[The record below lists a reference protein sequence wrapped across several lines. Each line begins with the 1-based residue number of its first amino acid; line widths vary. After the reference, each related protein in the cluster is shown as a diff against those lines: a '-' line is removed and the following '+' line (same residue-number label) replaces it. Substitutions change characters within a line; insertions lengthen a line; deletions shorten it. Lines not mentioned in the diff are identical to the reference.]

1 MNKPTTANV
10 LYSEKMTRPASTHKV
25 FINDLMVDML
35 IGVYSHEK
43 STPQP
48 VRLNIEMTV
57 TDPLAPLA
65 DNYKNVV
72 CYETI
77 SNHITNMAKS
87 EHVNL
92 VETLAEKVAAICLAN
107 ERVSLVKIKVEK
119 LNAIKNTTSVG
130 VEIIRGRPQ
139 VSRKS

>member
-10 LYSEKMTRPASTHKV
+10 LYPDQMTRPTSTHKV
-25 FINDLMVDML
+25 FINELMVDML
-35 IGVYSHEK
+35 IGVYTHEK

-48 VRLNIEMTV
+48 VRFNIEMTV
-57 TDPLAPLA
+57 ADSLAPLA

-77 SNHITNMAKS
+77 SNQITGMAKS

-92 VETLAEKVAAICLAN
+92 VETLAEKAAAICLDN
-107 ERVSLVKIKVEK
+107 ERVSLVKVKVEK

-130 VEIIRGRPQ
+130 VEIIRG
-139 VSRKS
+139 KS

>member
-1 MNKPTTANV
+1 MNKTTTANV
-10 LYSEKMTRPASTHKV
+10 LYPGQMPRPTSTHKV

-48 VRLNIEMTV
+48 VRFNIEMTV
-57 TDPLAPLA
+57 TDSHTPLA

-77 SNHITNMAKS
+77 SNHVTSMAKS

-92 VETLAEKVAAICLAN
+92 VETLAEKAAAICLEH
-107 ERVSLVKIKVEK
+107 ERISLVTVKVEK

-130 VEIIRGRPQ
+130 VEIIRG
-139 VSRKS
+139 KS

>member
-10 LYSEKMTRPASTHKV
+10 LYPDQMTRPTSTHKV
-25 FINDLMVDML
+25 FINDLLVDML
-35 IGVYSHEK
+35 IGVYAHEK

-48 VRLNIEMTV
+48 VRFNIEMTV
-57 TDPLAPLA
+57 ADLHAPLA

-77 SNHITNMAKS
+77 SNHITHMAKS

-92 VETLAEKVAAICLAN
+92 VETLAEKAAAICLDN
-107 ERVSLVKIKVEK
+107 DRVSLVKVKVEK

-130 VEIIRGRPQ
+130 VEIIRGKP
-139 VSRKS
+139 

>member
-10 LYSEKMTRPASTHKV
+10 LHTGEMTRPTLTHKI
-25 FINDLMVDML
+25 FISDLMVDML
-35 IGVYSHEK
+35 IGVYTHEK

-48 VRLNIEMTV
+48 VRFNIEMTV
-57 TDPLAPLA
+57 TDSSTPLA

-77 SNHITNMAKS
+77 SNHITSMAKN

-92 VETLAEKVAAICLAN
+92 VETLAEKVAAICLDN
-107 ERVSLVKIKVEK
+107 ERVTQVQVKVEK
-119 LNAIKNTTSVG
+119 LNAIKNTSSVG
-130 VEIIRGRPQ
+130 VEIIRGKP
-139 VSRKS
+139 

>member
-1 MNKPTTANV
+1 MNKPTANV
-10 LYSEKMTRPASTHKV
+10 LYPEQMTRPTSTHKV
-25 FINDLMVDML
+25 FINDLLVDML
-35 IGVYSHEK
+35 IGVYAHEK
-43 STPQP
+43 STPQA

-57 TDPLAPLA
+57 VDTLAPLA

-77 SNHITNMAKS
+77 ANRIIEMAQG

-92 VETLAEKVAAICLAN
+92 VETLAEKAAAICLNN
-107 ERVSLVKIKVEK
+107 ERVSLVQVKVEK

-130 VEIIRGRPQ
+130 VEILRG
-139 VSRKS
+139 KS

>member
-10 LYSEKMTRPASTHKV
+10 LHPGEMTRPTTTHKV
-25 FINDLMVDML
+25 FISDLMVDML
-35 IGVYSHEK
+35 IGVYTHEK

-48 VRLNIEMTV
+48 VRFNIEMTV
-57 TDPLAPLA
+57 TDSATPLA

-77 SNHITNMAKS
+77 SNHITSMAKN

-92 VETLAEKVAAICLAN
+92 VETLAEKVAAICLNN
-107 ERVSLVKIKVEK
+107 ERVKLVQVKVEK
-119 LNAIKNTTSVG
+119 LNAIKNTSSVG
-130 VEIIRGRPQ
+130 VEIIRGKP
-139 VSRKS
+139 